1 MAFRNGFIERSIR
14 GALSFFRQS
23 IFADETASL
32 PGLLQSFDPRV
43 KAATILLFVLLAMFT
58 RSISVLGI
66 LYVLCLVLVV
76 LSRIKLG
83 FFLKRTWIFIPLFSL
98 MIAIPAL
105 FSFVSPGTP
114 VMSMGVL
121 CVTRQGMMAAC
132 IFIGRVITSVSFIVL
147 LSITTRHFELLKA
160 LRSFGVPQMFVMV
173 LGITYRYIYLF
184 VEIVEN
190 TYLAIKSRVGSK
202 IHYRKGQNIMAWN
215 IAHLWARSYLLNE
228 QVYNAMLSRG
238 FRGEPVVLNQFQIRP
253 RDWWWVFGSV
263 AMILLLAFAEYT
275 KKI

>member
-1 MAFRNGFIERSIR
+1 MAFRKGFIERSLM

-43 KAATILLFVLLAMFT
+43 KSATILLFILLAMFT

-66 LYVLCLVLVV
+66 LYALCLILAVF
-76 LSRIKLG
+76 SRIKLG

-105 FSFVSPGTP
+105 FSFVSPGET
-114 VMSMGVL
+114 VMTIGKL
-121 CVTRQGMMAAC
+121 HVTRQGMLAAC
-132 IFIGRVITSVSFIVL
+132 IFIGRVITSVSFMVL

-160 LRSFGVPQMFVMV
+160 LRSFGVPQMFVMIF
-173 LGITYRYIYLF
+173 GITYRYIYLF

-190 TYLAIKSRVGSK
+190 TYRAIKSRVGSK

-263 AMILLLAFAEYT
+263 ATILLLAFAEYT